1 MNTLSSAVAHATALA
16 YQADAD
22 MIVGRIEDSWVI
34 ADREDIGRLTQM
46 TRPMFIVHSWGWEAT
61 EILDSMEDAGI
72 DGDQNWENDTT
83 TYQIDGETLIV
94 NARRW

>member
-1 MNTLSSAVAHATALA
+1 MNTLQATVTRATKMA
-16 YQADAD
+16 YQEDAD
-22 MIVGRIEDSWVI
+22 QIVGRIDSEWAI

>member
-16 YQADAD
+16 CQADAD

-72 DGDQNWENDTT
+72 DGDQNWENGTT
-83 TYQIDGETLIV
+83 TYQIDGETLII